1 MSTRIT
7 FNGREYPSIDEMP
20 PEIREAYQR
29 VLAHLTAA
37 EHHDLLGN
45 ATSRNTIAVEH
56 TSITINGK
64 TYPSPDEMPP
74 DVRQAYDDAIRQID
88 GNRNG
93 IPDVLEQTARQARTL
108 SSAVDRLPSALDIRS
123 DSTHL
128 IRRDTRTGSASFT
141 PLVLAMLGA
150 ALATL
155 LFWLWQR

>member
-37 EHHDLLGN
+37 HHHDLLGN
-45 ATSRNTIAVEH
+45 ATSRNTVAVEH

-64 TYPSPDEMPP
+64 AYASPDEMPP

-88 GNRNG
+88 ANRNG
-93 IPDVLEQTARQARTL
+93 IPDVLEQTAGQARTL

-128 IRRDTRTGSASFT
+128 IRRDTGTASASFT
-141 PLVLAMLGA
+141 PLVFAMLGA

>member
-128 IRRDTRTGSASFT
+128 IRRDTRTASASFT
-141 PLVLAMLGA
+141 SLVFAMLGA